1 MGALARRTVGAL
13 ALAGLA
19 LVASGCGDDEPPP
32 LTIEERLSLVAG
44 RDLTTAE
51 LNTQLEL
58 GDLLCGMTD
67 EVLDATWLRLDDEQL
82 AFQDVVF
89 GHMCPQRA
97 VLYAGHTGRY
107 VTDEAIES
115 GVTTSTTRPTTTTAG
130 RLTSSTQT
138 SQVPDGTDPNAPTV
152 GDDSD
157 GDDSESDDS
166 DQPRAT
172 IGPATDPSST
182 TSSPTVSPT
191 TRPEST
197 TASTASPSSSTSSTV
212 PNGVTT
218 SVRTPTTP

>member
-138 SQVPDGTDPNAPTV
+138 SSVPDGTDPNSPTV
-152 GDDSD
+152 G
-157 GDDSESDDS
+157 DDS